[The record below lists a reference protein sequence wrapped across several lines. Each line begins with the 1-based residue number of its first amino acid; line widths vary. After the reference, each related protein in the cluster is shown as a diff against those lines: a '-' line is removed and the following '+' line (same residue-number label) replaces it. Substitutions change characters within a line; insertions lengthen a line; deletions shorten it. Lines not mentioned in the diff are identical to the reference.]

1 MSSSRLQPNPVSGIW
16 PRAGRE
22 FLADEDPLARQP
34 GGIVQVPTVAG
45 RDNTAIKQSNLMLL
59 ASLRIQARG
68 KKRTGTSR

>member
-1 MSSSRLQPNPVSGIW
+1 MRSGRLQPNPVSGI
-16 PRAGRE
+16 RSSAGHE
-22 FLADEDPLARQP
+22 FLADEGPLARQL

-59 ASLRIQARG
+59 ASLRIQGRG